1 MTAAVGDLVTAA
13 ELIVRSQWGSRDMLA
28 RKLRLAKGEAAELL
42 EELEL
47 AGVVGP
53 PTETGA
59 RPVTFTSDELAEA
72 LAKVRQHAARERLI
86 VESEALDE
94 AHGGEVVLRG
104 GLGADVAHPA
114 GTGLEVRPDGDVE
127 LADEPPDEP
136 PHLIGRL
143 VERPVHVITTLAES
157 DQARQLDDALRAT
170 PRILLR
176 AVVTTL
182 QGYESAVKRAY
193 SAATHGVL
201 REQVRQARAAHDPV
215 AVSAAMAELKAAKK
229 IRSDLLK
236 DLPGAVGGVVTVGV
250 SALVLLHVALF
261 VGGVAVWWSE
271 GGMTWDDWWGGVGTA
286 YDFVGLCIRW
296 VAWLL
301 LWAAIPTLLLLG
313 YREGRRVG
321 QAPRWLVTDDER
333 AELDS
338 EIDERMIALA
348 LAHIGIARLTQ
359 FFKDGG
365 QLTYI
370 VPPRQDGDGTFAK
383 IDLCLGVTAQE
394 IAEPKPRA
402 KLAGN
407 LKRSGL
413 ECWPTKGD
421 EDGILD
427 LWVADKGKLNAG
439 AGEWPLLHDGVVD
452 AFEGV
457 PCGKSQRG
465 DVILAPLFEMSY
477 LIGGRPGQGKS
488 AFLRTLLLGA
498 ALDPTAELWVHV
510 MGESPDFDPF
520 LPRLSRY
527 AKGLDDS
534 VYEQAIQSLR
544 DAVAE
549 MERRGKVLGA
559 QPGGPPKTSRQLANK
574 AALGLHLLF
583 VALDEVH
590 ELFQHKEYGK
600 EAAELAV
607 RLIKRGRKYG
617 IILLLATQSPTKD
630 SLPRDV
636 TRNIACGVAFSVQD
650 HVANDGLLGSGKFK
664 AGIRATELRM
674 KVDRGTC
681 VTVGLTDNPFEL
693 IRSFYV
699 ALEDGVDEVTPVIA
713 RAMAGVKE
721 LRRTGAA
728 GALEAAA
735 VDHLRDVWEVL
746 KEPREELR
754 DVLPRLRDRDE
765 ETYRSWNQSRLG
777 DFLEGEGVR
786 VGTLKGYKTVL
797 AADVEEALT
806 SRGGGGDDDD
816 S

>member
-1 MTAAVGDLVTAA
+1 VTAPVQDLVSAA
-13 ELIVRSQWGSRDMLA
+13 ELIVVAQLGSPWMLE
-28 RKLRLAKGEAAELL
+28 RKLGIAHDEVAALLDELQA
-42 EELEL
+42 

-53 PTETGA
+53 PTETGI
-59 RPVTFTSDELAEA
+59 RPPQFTSVELDQA
-72 LAKVRQHAARERLI
+72 LAAVRKHASRQQLVI
-86 VESEALDE
+86 DSEAMED
-94 AHGGEVVLRG
+94 AHGGDVVLRG
-104 GLGADVAHPA
+104 GLGVAEVHAAD
-114 GTGLEVRPDGDVE
+114 LEVPSAGEIE
-127 LADEPPDEP
+127 LDDEDEP
-136 PHLIGRL
+136 PHLIGR
-143 VERPVHVITTLAES
+143 VIGAPVHVITDLAKS
-157 DQARQLDDALRAT
+157 DGVKHASGAARTGSRRLVRV
-170 PRILLR
+170 
-176 AVVTTL
+176 VVTTL
-182 QGYESAVKRAY
+182 QGYESAAKRVY

-201 REQVRQARAAHDPV
+201 REQVRLARASHDPV
-215 AVSAAMAELKAAKK
+215 AVTAAMAELQAAKK
-229 IRSDLLK
+229 IRSDLRK
-236 DLPGAVGGVVTVGV
+236 DLPAAVGGVVRVG
-250 SALVLLHVALF
+250 SATLVLLHVALLI
-261 VGGVAVWWSE
+261 GGVAAWWSA
-271 GGMTWDDWWGGVGTA
+271 GGMTWGDWWGGVGTA
-286 YDFVGLCIRW
+286 YNFIGAVIRW
-296 VAWLL
+296 VAWLVV
-301 LWAAIPTLLLLG
+301 WAAVPLLLLLG

-333 AELDS
+333 AEMDS
-338 EIDERMIALA
+338 VIDDRMVSRALA
-348 LAHIGIARLTQ
+348 NLGVPAINQ
-359 FFKDGG
+359 FFKEGGAIEFLVWPRTDGE
-365 QLTYI
+365 
-370 VPPRQDGDGTFAK
+370 GTFMRFRTPPGS
-383 IDLCLGVTAQE
+383 IAQDVLT
-394 IAEPKPRA
+394 RRDRF
-402 KLAGN
+402 AGN
-407 LKRSGL
+407 LGRAPL
-413 ECWPTKGD
+413 ETWPTQGD
-421 EDGILD
+421 EASICDC
-427 LWVADKGKLNAG
+427 WVADKGVLGKG
-439 AGEWPLLHDGVVD
+439 AGKWPLLLDGVVD

-465 DVILAPLFEMSY
+465 DVILAPMFEMSY

-520 LPRLSRY
+520 APRLSRY

-534 VYEQAIQSLR
+534 VYDQALQALR

-549 MERRGKVLGA
+549 MERRGKVLAA
-559 QPGGPPKTSRQLANK
+559 QPGGPPKTSRKLADK
-574 AALGLHLLF
+574 PGLGLHLLF

-664 AGIRATELRM
+664 AGIRATDLRM

-681 VTVGLTDNPFEL
+681 VTVGFTDNPFEL

-721 LRRTGAA
+721 LRSTGRP
-728 GALEAAA
+728 GVLEAAQI
-735 VDHLRDVWEVL
+735 DHLRDIWEAL
-746 KEPREELR
+746 QAPREELR

-765 ETYRSWNQSRLG
+765 DTYRAWNQSRLEE
-777 DFLEGEGVR
+777 FLKGEGVR
-786 VGTLKGYKTVL
+786 VGFLKGYKTVM
-797 AADVEEALT
+797 AADVAAVLDE
-806 SRGGGGDDDD
+806 RGGGGDDED